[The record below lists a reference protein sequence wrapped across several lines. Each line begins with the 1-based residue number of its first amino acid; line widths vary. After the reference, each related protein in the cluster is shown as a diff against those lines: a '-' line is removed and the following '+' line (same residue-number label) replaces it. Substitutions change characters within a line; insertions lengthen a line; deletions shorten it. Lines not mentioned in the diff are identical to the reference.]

1 MTGIYIHFVDN
12 QLTMLYLDIFLAIQ
26 HDQTAADL
34 AKEHGNKEIIKLL
47 EDPQKAKEVSQ

>member
-1 MTGIYIHFVDN
+1 M
-12 QLTMLYLDIFLAIQ
+12 YLDIFLAIQ

-47 EDPQKAKEVSQ
+47 EDPQKAKEVSE